1 MKVYKCSSWWWW
13 GGSILCTEPV
23 NVVPSKP
30 GYEFREAG
38 GAWALERL
46 APVWSDQMHLRV

>member
-1 MKVYKCSSWWWW
+1 MLLWVVV
-13 GGSILCTEPV
+13 GGSILCTESV

-30 GYEFREAG
+30 GYEFGEAG